1 MKNLLRVFSI
11 LTFVAFTAA
20 LSFTACDDD
29 EDDTEEEEE
38 TITSSGTATVGGET
52 YSFNQGILEAAGEFN
67 GVNVYAVMLAS
78 DGLDYSS
85 YSGTGD
91 ALYLQVNTNS
101 STFDGGSY
109 TIGTT
114 MEANVIDSAV
124 FVVGIQLPPN
134 PDGSIDTDKTFI
146 PTPGGTVDISKSGA
160 VYDIDYNLPCVQIL
174 DGQPIGQDTIVG
186 SYSGELK
193 SEN

>member
-1 MKNLLRVFSI
+1 MKNLLRSFSI

-20 LSFTACDDD
+20 LSFTACSDDDD
-29 EDDTEEEEE
+29 ENEEE

-52 YSFNQGILEAAGEFN
+52 YTFSQGILTDYGEQK
-67 GVNVYAVMLAS
+67 VNVYTVMLAS

-124 FVVGIQLPPN
+124 FVVGVQLPPN
-134 PDGSIDTDKTFI
+134 EDGTIDTDKTYI
-146 PTPGGTVDISKSGA
+146 PTPGGTVNITKSGA
-160 VYDIDYNLPCVQIL
+160 VYDIDYNLPCVEIA

-193 SEN
+193 PGN